1 MKRSSFSTTEIILG
15 MNTVIFII
23 AVVFLNIETAFYA
36 ILTYIIASQTTQYV
50 IEGVEVCTGITII
63 SANSMEIKKV
73 LVLTLNSGITVYKG
87 ERGFMKESYEVSNQV
102 DIIFTIVTRL
112 EVRELRNIVY
122 QIDQKAFIF
131 S

>member
-1 MKRSSFSTTEIILG
+1 